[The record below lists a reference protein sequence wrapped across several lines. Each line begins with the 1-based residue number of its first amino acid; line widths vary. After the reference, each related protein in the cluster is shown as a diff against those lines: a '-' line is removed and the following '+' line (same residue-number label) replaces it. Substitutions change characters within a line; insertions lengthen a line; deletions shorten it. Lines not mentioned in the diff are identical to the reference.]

1 MVRGK
6 GDNIRNG
13 YSTENVF
20 SLQEPEVLFLKTSE
34 AVCSGLRRTHP
45 PLAYLNFLAWLI
57 QAEMCRTPSSQPVFC
72 SSDLSGAEWGR
83 IQAMTMEAVWGQI
96 QALLSMKTS
105 VTCLQF

>member
-45 PLAYLNFLAWLI
+45 PLAYLTSWHGLFR
-57 QAEMCRTPSSQPVFC
+57 QRCAEHPVASHEASRYFAVQT
-72 SSDLSGAEWGR
+72 SAEQNR
-83 IQAMTMEAVWGQI
+83 AEY
-96 QALLSMKTS
+96 KP
-105 VTCLQF
+105 